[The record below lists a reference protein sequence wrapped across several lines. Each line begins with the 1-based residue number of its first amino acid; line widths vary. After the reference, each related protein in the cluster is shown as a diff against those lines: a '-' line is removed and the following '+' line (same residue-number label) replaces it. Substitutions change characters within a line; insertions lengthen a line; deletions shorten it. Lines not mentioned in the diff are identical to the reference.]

1 MRRIVMSS
9 PSPIFER
16 RRDQMFP
23 LLTPRQ
29 VESARRFG
37 GRPQTFE
44 PNQLVID
51 FGQVGAPAYLVLS
64 GDFEVR
70 RRDGIGHTD
79 HITKHGAGNMAGEL
93 TQLGAGP
100 SYVSLRAGAE
110 GCQAVPFDSVQFRAL
125 LIGDAELGEMLMR
138 AFILRRV
145 ALLEAGA
152 GAVLVGRADSYD
164 SLRLQNFLRR
174 NGVPH
179 ELLDPDKD
187 AEARQILDSVSVT
200 AESLPLALCPDGT
213 RLCNPTEK
221 QLARCLGLLP
231 SFSQDRGYDVAIV
244 GAGPAGLAAAVY
256 AGSEGLS
263 VVVLDSRA
271 FGGQAGASARI
282 ENYLGFPTGV
292 SGAALA
298 GRAFNQA
305 QKFGATFG
313 IPLEARTL
321 KCGLTCGGLAKLETM
336 KGFGTRTPRSFEL
349 HLDEGE
355 RLRASAIV
363 IASGA
368 RYRRLSVGNLSDFE
382 GHGVYYWASP
392 LEANLCAR
400 REVVLV
406 GGGNS
411 AGQAAVYLASK
422 AAFVHMLVRGPNL
435 HDSMSKYLIDRI
447 QALPNVELHTQTDLL
462 ELKGTR
468 ETGLQSVVWRDRRN
482 GQTEEHA
489 IRHVFLFIG
498 ADPNTDWV
506 KECDVATDGK
516 GFILTG
522 GDLQRALPLETNQ
535 PGIFAIGD
543 VRAGSVKRVAAAV
556 GEGAAV
562 VAQLHSY
569 LARESA

>member
-1 MRRIVMSS
+1 MSFTPSTVLEQRR
-9 PSPIFER
+9 E
-16 RRDQMFP
+16 QMFP

-29 VESARRFG
+29 VENARRFG
-37 GRPQTFE
+37 GPKQTFA
-44 PNQLVID
+44 PGQTVIS
-51 FGQVGAPAYLVLS
+51 FGQLDAPALLVLD
-64 GDFEVR
+64 GYLEVR
-70 RRDGIGHTD
+70 RRDALGNTD
-79 HITKHGAGNMAGEL
+79 FFVRHAAGNVGGEL
-93 TQLGAGP
+93 SQLGRGP
-100 SYVSLRAGAE
+100 SYVQMRAGPE
-110 GCQAVPFDSVQFRAL
+110 GCAAIPFDANQLRSL
-125 LIGDAELGEMLMR
+125 LIGDAEIGELLMR

-152 GAVLVGRADSYD
+152 GAVLIGRPDSYD
-164 SLRLQNFLRR
+164 ALRLQNFLRR

-179 ELLDPDKD
+179 EMLDSEKS
-187 AEARQILDSVSVT
+187 AEARHLI
-200 AESLPLALCPDGT
+200 ESMSLHAADLPVALCPDGT

-231 SFSQDRGYDVAIV
+231 DFSPNRGYDVAIV

-263 VVVLDSRA
+263 VIVLDSRA

-282 ENYLGFPTGV
+282 ENYLGFPTGI

-305 QKFGATFG
+305 QKFGATMG
-313 IPLEARTL
+313 IPAEVRQLE
-321 KCGLTCGGLAKLETM
+321 CGLTCAAQAKLGTM
-336 KGFGTRTPRSFEL
+336 KSFGKVAPRTFEL
-349 HLDEGE
+349 HLDEDE
-355 RLRASAIV
+355 RVRAAAIV

-368 RYRRLSVGNLSDFE
+368 RYRRLSVGNLLDFE
-382 GHGVYYWASP
+382 GRGVYYWASP
-392 LEANLCAR
+392 LEAKLCAR

-411 AGQAAVYLASK
+411 AGQAAVYLAGQ
-422 AAFVHMLVRGPNL
+422 AAFVHILVRGPNL
-435 HDSMSKYLIDRI
+435 EDSMSRYLIDRI
-447 QALPNVELHTQTDLL
+447 KALPNVELHTQTELI
-462 ELKGTR
+462 ELKGSR
-468 ETGLQSVVWRDRRN
+468 DEGLRSVVWRDRRN

-489 IRHVFLFIG
+489 IHHVFLFIG
-498 ADPNTDWV
+498 ADPNAEWV
-506 KECDVATDGK
+506 KECDVATDAK

-522 GDLQRALPLETNQ
+522 ADTQRMLPLETNQ
-535 PGIFAIGD
+535 RGIFAIGD

-569 LARESA
+569 LSEDRA

>member
-1 MRRIVMSS
+1 
-9 PSPIFER
+9 
-16 RRDQMFP
+16 MFP

-29 VESARRFG
+29 VENARRFG
-37 GRPQTFE
+37 GAPQTFD
-44 PNQLVID
+44 PHQLVVP
-51 FGQVGAPAYLVLS
+51 FGHVAAPAHLVLT
-64 GDFEVR
+64 GDLEVR
-70 RRDGIGHTD
+70 RRDAVGHTD
-79 HITKHGAGNMAGEL
+79 VITRHGAGNFAGEL
-93 TQLGAGP
+93 SQLGRGP
-100 SYVSLRAGAE
+100 SYVELRAGEE
-110 GCQAVPFDSVQFRAL
+110 GCRAVPFDSAQLRAL
-125 LIGDAELGEMLMR
+125 IIGDAEIGEMLMR

-145 ALLEAGA
+145 SLLESGA
-152 GAVLVGRADSYD
+152 GAVLIGRPDSYD
-164 SLRLQNFLRR
+164 ALRLQNFLRR

-179 ELLDPDKD
+179 EFLDADQD
-187 AEARQILDSVSVT
+187 QEAHHILDSMALT
-200 AESLPLALCPDGT
+200 TEHLPIVLCPDGT

-221 QLARCLGLLP
+221 QFARCLGLLP
-231 SFSQDRGYDVAIV
+231 DFSEQHGYDVAIV

-282 ENYLGFPTGV
+282 ENYLGFPTGI
-292 SGAALA
+292 SGGALA

-305 QKFGATFG
+305 QKFGATMG
-313 IPLEARTL
+313 IPAEVRQL
-321 KCGLTCGGLAKLETM
+321 KCGLACNSQAKLITM

-349 HLDEGE
+349 ELDDGA
-355 RLRASAIV
+355 RVRASAV
-363 IASGA
+363 VVASGA
-368 RYRRLSVGNLSDFE
+368 RYRRLSVGNLSEFE
-382 GHGVYYWASP
+382 GNGVYYWASP
-392 LEANLCAR
+392 LEAKLCAR

-411 AGQAAVYLASK
+411 AGQAAVYLASQ
-422 AAFVHMLVRGPNL
+422 AAFVHVLVRGPSL
-435 HDSMSKYLIDRI
+435 ADSMSRYLIDRI
-447 QALPNVELHTQTDLL
+447 EAAPNIELHAYTELV
-462 ELKGTR
+462 ELKGSQ
-468 ETGLQSVVWRDRRN
+468 ETGLRGVVWRDRRN

-498 ADPNTDWV
+498 ADPNADWV
-506 KECDVATDGK
+506 KQCDVATDAK

-522 GDLQRALPLETNQ
+522 ADSARSLPLETNQ

-569 LARESA
+569 LAREHA

>member
-1 MRRIVMSS
+1 V
-9 PSPIFER
+9 
-16 RRDQMFP
+16 
-23 LLTPRQ
+23 
-29 VESARRFG
+29 
-37 GRPQTFE
+37 
-44 PNQLVID
+44 D

-64 GDFEVR
+64 GYFEVR
-70 RRDGIGHTD
+70 RRDAIGHTD
-79 HITKHGAGNMAGEL
+79 VITRHGPGNMAGEL
-93 TQLGAGP
+93 SQLGRGP
-100 SYVSLRAGAE
+100 SYVELRAGGE
-110 GCQAVPFDSVQFRAL
+110 GCRAVPFDPAQLRAL
-125 LIGDAELGEMLMR
+125 IIGDAEIGELLMR

-145 ALLEAGA
+145 ALLETGA
-152 GAVLVGRADSYD
+152 GAVLIGRPDAYD

-179 ELLDPDKD
+179 ELLDADKD
-187 AEARQILDSVSVT
+187 AEARQILESVSVT
-200 AESLPLALCPDGT
+200 PENLPVVLCPDGT

-231 SFSQDRGYDVAIV
+231 EFSDEHGYDVAIV

-263 VVVLDSRA
+263 VVVLDARA

-282 ENYLGFPTGV
+282 ENYLGFPTGI
-292 SGAALA
+292 SGMALT

-305 QKFGATFG
+305 QKFGATMG
-313 IPLEARTL
+313 IPAEVRTL
-321 KCGLTCGGLAKLETM
+321 KCGLVCSGQAKLETM

-349 HLDEGE
+349 HLDDGE
-355 RLRASAIV
+355 RVRASAIV

-392 LEANLCAR
+392 LEAKLCER

-422 AAFVHMLVRGPNL
+422 AAFVHMLVRSPNL
-435 HDSMSKYLIDRI
+435 NDSMSKYLIDRLE
-447 QALPNVELHTQTDLL
+447 ALPNVELHTHTELI

-468 ETGLQSVVWRDRRN
+468 ETGLQGVVWRDRRN
-482 GQTEEHA
+482 GQTEAHA

-506 KECDVATDGK
+506 KECDVAMDPK